1 MVAKID
7 IIVGKPPVRKTGR
20 LTKGET
26 GVFQARPAP
35 ALAGEWRVES
45 GEWRVE
51 SGEWRVESA
60 EWRVGSGKPRVP
72 GAGKRLMTCSHL
84 VKDYAPI
91 DKMFKLSIK

>member
-45 GEWRVE
+45 GEWRV
-51 SGEWRVESA
+51 
-60 EWRVGSGKPRVP
+60 GSGKPRVP

>member
-1 MVAKID
+1 MVAKSD
-7 IIVGKPPVRKTGR
+7 IIVGKPPVRKMD
-20 LTKGET
+20 
-26 GVFQARPAP
+26 
-35 ALAGEWRVES
+35 WRES

-51 SGEWRVESA
+51 SGECGVESGEWRVGSG
-60 EWRVGSGKPRVP
+60 EWGVGSGKPRVP

>member
-1 MVAKID
+1 MESGVWRVESAEC
-7 IIVGKPPVRKTGR
+7 GVRS
-20 LTKGET
+20 
-26 GVFQARPAP
+26 
-35 ALAGEWRVES
+35 GEWRVGSGEWGVRS

-51 SGEWRVESA
+51 SGECGVESG
-60 EWRVGSGKPRVP
+60 EWRVRSGKPRVP

>member
-1 MVAKID
+1 M
-7 IIVGKPPVRKTGR
+7 
-20 LTKGET
+20 ES
-26 GVFQARPAP
+26 
-35 ALAGEWRVES
+35 GEWRVESGEWSVGS

-51 SGEWRVESA
+51 SGEWRVGSG
-60 EWRVGSGKPRVP
+60 VGSGKPRVP

>member
-45 GEWRVE
+45 GEWGVG
-51 SGEWRVESA
+51 SG